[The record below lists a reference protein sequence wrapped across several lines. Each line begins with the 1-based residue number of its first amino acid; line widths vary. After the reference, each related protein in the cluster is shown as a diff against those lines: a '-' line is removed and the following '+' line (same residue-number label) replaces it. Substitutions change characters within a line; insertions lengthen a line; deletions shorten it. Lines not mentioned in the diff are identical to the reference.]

1 MGNNTIE
8 KWQEYSKKINI
19 KELIK
24 SVENIPYF
32 QKWLA
37 EIINSKYKKNY
48 EIIEIW
54 CEFWTTSLIL
64 NDDFNKTLL
73 DFDNIALEKAKSLF
87 SHYWKNADFTNQ
99 DMFNM
104 NFWNKK
110 FDIVFNAW
118 VLEHFNFSE
127 RVILLKKYT
136 EILKEDWIMIIAVPN
151 HYNILY
157 KIAYIL
163 LNLIWKWSFPKENK
177 IYDLSKEIEKSWLK
191 LISRKTI
198 DRENI
203 FTIWW
208 SFWNILRKLF
218 LPTMKEWYLTILEIK
233 KL

>member
-1 MGNNTIE
+1 MGNNSVE
-8 KWQEYSKKINI
+8 KWQEYSKRINI

-37 EIINSKYKKNY
+37 EIINSKYKTNS
-48 EIIEIW
+48 EVIEIW

-64 NDDFNKTLL
+64 NDNFNKTLL
-73 DFDNIALEKAKSLF
+73 DFDDIAIEKAKNLF
-87 SHYWKNADFTNQ
+87 NHYWKKANFTNQ

-127 RVILLKKYT
+127 RVTLLKKYN
-136 EILKEDWIMIIAVPN
+136 EILKENWLMIIAIPN

-157 KIAYIL
+157 KMAYIL

-177 IYDLSKEIEKSWLK
+177 IYNLSKEIEQAWLK

-198 DRENI
+198 DKENI
-203 FTIWW
+203 FTIWG
-208 SFWNILRKLF
+208 SLGNILKKLF
-218 LPTMKEWYLTILEIK
+218 LPIMNEWYLTILEIK
-233 KL
+233 KP